1 MKIILDSNIYISAIG
16 FKSKVLQDFI
26 LMCLENFD
34 IVICD
39 ELVGEVSQN
48 LSNKCQ
54 IEVLDSEI
62 WKQLA
67 QSCVTYKLNEH
78 EIYSRD
84 TKDGYLLSLIKV
96 SGSAYLITGDK
107 DLLDLAVFQ
116 GAKIMK
122 ARAFVEM
129 IGAI

>member
-16 FKSKVLQDFI
+16 FKSRVLQDFI